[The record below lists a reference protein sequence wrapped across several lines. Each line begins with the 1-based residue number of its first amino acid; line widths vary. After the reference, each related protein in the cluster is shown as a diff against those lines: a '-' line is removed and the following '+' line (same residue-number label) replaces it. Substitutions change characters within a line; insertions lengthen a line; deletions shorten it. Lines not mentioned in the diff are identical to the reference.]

1 MTIPRFSTLSLA
13 LVAALPMLITGVAAL
28 ANPVAHASA
37 ASMAPPATD
46 QSGAL
51 ALVLL
56 GLAFSAA
63 ALLTSRLA
71 R

>member
-1 MTIPRFSTLSLA
+1 MTIPRFATLSLA
-13 LVAALPMLITGVAAL
+13 LVAALPMLIAGMAAL

-37 ASMAPPATD
+37 ASVALPATD
-46 QSGAL
+46 QSGAI

-56 GLAFSAA
+56 GIAFAAA